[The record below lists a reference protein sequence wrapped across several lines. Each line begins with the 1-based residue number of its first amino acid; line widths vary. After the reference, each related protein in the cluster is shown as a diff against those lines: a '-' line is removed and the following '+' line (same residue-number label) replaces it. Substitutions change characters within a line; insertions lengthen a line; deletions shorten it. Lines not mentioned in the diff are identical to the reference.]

1 MTTVRSH
8 SHPSTPTAG
17 VLPILTAA
25 LLLLLSAVAA
35 SCAGGGSA
43 AQLDENSPVGIST
56 RNTVVSLQ
64 NRAGMPLSN
73 VRLTVTAYG
82 NVNFT
87 KTLPRLENAES
98 KDVGLGEL
106 SSQDGTVFNP
116 RLSRPKLIKV
126 SATDSVGRQIEVE
139 MPWR

>member
-1 MTTVRSH
+1 MTTVRSR
-8 SHPSTPTAG
+8 SRRWSPLAAAG
-17 VLPILTAA
+17 LF
-25 LLLLLSAVAA
+25 LLVITSAVTLGC
-35 SCAGGGSA
+35 SGSGSA
-43 AQLDENSPVGIST
+43 AQLDENSPIGITT
-56 RNTVVSLQ
+56 RNTLVSLQ

-87 KTLPRLENAES
+87 RTLSRLENAES
-98 KDVGLGEL
+98 KDVGLNEL

-126 SATDSVGRQIEVE
+126 TATDSVGKQIEVE
-139 MPWR
+139 MPWK